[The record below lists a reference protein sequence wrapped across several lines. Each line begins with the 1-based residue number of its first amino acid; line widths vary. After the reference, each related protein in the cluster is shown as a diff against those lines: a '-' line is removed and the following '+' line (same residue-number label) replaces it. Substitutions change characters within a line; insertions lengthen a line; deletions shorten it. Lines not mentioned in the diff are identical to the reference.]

1 MVIRRIL
8 TADEPILHEKTKK
21 VTDFDVPPSAP
32 RRPAR
37 DDADAPGSAWP
48 PTRRAP
54 LQVAVIEIEGKI
66 TELVNPK
73 VVRRSGKTVD
83 WEGCLSIP
91 GFVAEVERSTKV
103 TVQARDRNG
112 REFRVK
118 GDELF
123 ARALQHEIDHLNGI
137 LYIDY
142 LESLEELVRVSEASE
157 EVREEAAAGSSARP
171 DRVPGQRRVRRPA
184 PRAAPGARRRAARR
198 QPTDIQPAGRG
209 LRHRASPVAEA
220 ARTAGLPLLTLSR
233 LRTDEARR
241 VAEFKPDGLLLVSY
255 GELVPADLL
264 SLAPRPP
271 LNVHPSSCRATGE
284 RRRWRPPSWPATR
297 RPESA

>member
-21 VTDFDVPPSAP
+21 VTDFDASLH
-32 RRPAR
+32 RLL
-37 DDADAPGSAWP
+37 DDLLETMRDAPGIGLA
-48 PTRRAP
+48 ANQVGVP

-73 VVRRSGKTVD
+73 VVRRSGMIVD

-91 GFVAEVERSTKV
+91 GFVAEVERSAKV
-103 TVQARDRNG
+103 TVQARDRHG

-118 GDELF
+118 GEELF

-157 EVREEAAAGSSARP
+157 EVREEAAAG
-171 DRVPGQRRVRRPA
+171 
-184 PRAAPGARRRAARR
+184 
-198 QPTDIQPAGRG
+198 I
-209 LRHRASPVAEA
+209 
-220 ARTAGLPLLTLSR
+220 
-233 LRTDEARR
+233 
-241 VAEFKPDGLLLVSY
+241 
-255 GELVPADLL
+255 
-264 SLAPRPP
+264 
-271 LNVHPSSCRATGE
+271 
-284 RRRWRPPSWPATR
+284 
-297 RPESA
+297 